1 MTKVEWDARFAQ
13 LQHDARGTIQ
23 KSSPKKTSKREHRA
37 WYDSRNPCNGCS
49 CMIYCSDTCPINR
62 WEAEYQ
68 RELQRWEQAGKPPLF
83 NLMEHQRAEQR
94 KHAKQL
100 ADQRVVAAMQRLTL
114 ARVAAGAGSTRWNAL
129 ERCEQY
135 VGAVVKIRGLV
146 GAPQHNGKL
155 AAVVCFIAQKGRYK
169 LRLLAGGK
177 RLAVKPGNVELV
189 STRRQVAAALSAL
202 PFDLLVEI
210 GRALTMAP
218 AAVVARRR
226 QEPSFKFAELE
237 QQVEAKLAELEA
249 TRAEAVEAK
258 SACQKRLAGGLTCG
272 YEEYQLGRRAHLE
285 HELARATSAAS
296 YAHDRQDRMKVEI
309 VALRAQLSL

>member
-1 MTKVEWDARFAQ
+1 
-13 LQHDARGTIQ
+13 
-23 KSSPKKTSKREHRA
+23 
-37 WYDSRNPCNGCS
+37 
-49 CMIYCSDTCPINR
+49 MIYCSDTCPINR

-258 SACQKRLAGGLTCG
+258 SAWQKRLAAVSVLDQRLATS
-272 YEEYQLGRRAHLE
+272 ETQEYQLGRRAHLE
-285 HELARATSAAS
+285 HELARATGAAS
-296 YAHDRQDRMKVEI
+296 HAHDRQDRMKVEI
-309 VALRAQLSL
+309 VALRAKLSL